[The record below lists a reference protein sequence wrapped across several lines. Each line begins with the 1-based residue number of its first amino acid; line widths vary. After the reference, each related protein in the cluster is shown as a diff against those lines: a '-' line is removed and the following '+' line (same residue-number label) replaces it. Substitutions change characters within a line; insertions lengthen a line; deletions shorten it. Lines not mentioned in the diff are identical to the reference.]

1 MFNWGQSLYY
11 ALRVAIIGA
20 FVGFLLSIIISATGG
35 KGNAGTVVIRM
46 FWLFG
51 IVRLG
56 WDLFS
61 KKYPDA

>member
-11 ALRVAIIGA
+11 AFRASFYGAFLGFIIAIIIT
-20 FVGFLLSIIISATGG
+20 LSGRESTGG
-35 KGNAGTVVIRM
+35 EVGILL

-51 IVRLG
+51 LGRLG